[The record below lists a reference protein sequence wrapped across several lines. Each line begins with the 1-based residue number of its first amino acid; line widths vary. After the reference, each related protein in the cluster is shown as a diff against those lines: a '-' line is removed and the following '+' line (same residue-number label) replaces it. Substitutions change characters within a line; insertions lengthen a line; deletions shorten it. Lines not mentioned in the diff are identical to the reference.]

1 MTDWTPRNIYF
12 LGLITAGYVVGEIAH
27 FLIATTSKAHTITWL
42 YLTENTFHSKWSS
55 SGSN

>member
-42 YLTENTFHSKWSS
+42 YLTEKTLHS
-55 SGSN
+55 